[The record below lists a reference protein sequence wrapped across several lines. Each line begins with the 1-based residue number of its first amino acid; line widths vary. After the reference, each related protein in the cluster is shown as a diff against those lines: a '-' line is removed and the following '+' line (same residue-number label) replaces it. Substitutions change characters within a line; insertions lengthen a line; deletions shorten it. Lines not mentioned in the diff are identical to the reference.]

1 MFVDRDVMLLS
12 LLIGFLA
19 GVFGGIAGVGG
30 GAVMIPMMVGIL
42 KLSQLRASGTSLVTL
57 VFTGI
62 AGTIAYAVQGYV
74 DFAAAAMMAA
84 TAVFSARAGAR
95 FSHGLPEAALRR
107 CYGAFVIL
115 VALSMILK
123 PWLPH
128 VSEPLEGWTRGV
140 VLLSAGVFT
149 GLQSGIMGGGG
160 GAVSIP
166 AMVLLAGFGQHV
178 AQGTSL
184 LVMIPAGSTAAW
196 TYWQRGNVDRGLLKG
211 MIPGILLGTWTGA
224 GIAGFLP
231 DANLR
236 WIFAAMLLWIGIRYL
251 TTGPP
256 PRGEQDP
263 EGA

>member
-1 MFVDRDVMLLS
+1 MFLS
-12 LLIGFLA
+12 LIIGFLA

-42 KLSQLRASGTSLVTL
+42 KLSQHRASGTSLVTL

-62 AGTIAYAVQGYV
+62 AGTAAYAAQGYV
-74 DFAAAAMMAA
+74 DFAAAAVLAA
-84 TAVFSARAGAR
+84 TAVFSARTGAR
-95 FSHGLPEAALRR
+95 FSHSLSEEKLRR
-107 CYGAFVIL
+107 LYGAFVIF
-115 VALSMILK
+115 VALSMIAK

-128 VSEPLEGWTRGV
+128 ASGPLGGWAKWG
-140 VLLSAGVFT
+140 VLLAAGAFT

-166 AMVLLAGFGQHV
+166 AMVLLAGFSQHV

-184 LVMIPAGSTAAW
+184 LVMVPAGAVAAR
-196 TYWQRGNVDRGLLKG
+196 TYWQRGNVEKGLLKG
-211 MIPGILLGTWTGA
+211 MIPGILAGTWAGA
-224 GIAGFLP
+224 LAAGLLP

-236 WIFAAMLLWIGIRYL
+236 LIFAAMLTWIGIRYL
-251 TTGPP
+251 TTTP
-256 PRGEQDP
+256 PRRGEDDL